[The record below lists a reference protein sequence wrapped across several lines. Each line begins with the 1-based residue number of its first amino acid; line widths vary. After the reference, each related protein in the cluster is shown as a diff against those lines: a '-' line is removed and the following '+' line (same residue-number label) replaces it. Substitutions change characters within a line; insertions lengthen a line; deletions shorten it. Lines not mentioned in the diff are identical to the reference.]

1 METYTTVTEAVNG
14 LRALGFTANFEL
26 LDNEFRALE
35 DGRTFKAEELTIVG
49 HYRFEGATDPDDE
62 SIVFAIES
70 DDGVRGVLVD
80 AYGVYANPALST
92 FLKSAKV
99 RKGSLR

>member
-35 DGRTFKAEELTIVG
+35 DGRTFKAEELTIV
-49 HYRFEGATDPDDE
+49 E
-62 SIVFAIES
+62 
-70 DDGVRGVLVD
+70 
-80 AYGVYANPALST
+80 
-92 FLKSAKV
+92 
-99 RKGSLR
+99 